1 MTQKWR
7 ACLMKILRA
16 FQVINQDGQFFLS
29 STYNEINSDGDV
41 VNRNVRDSFY
51 VTDEAAK
58 AHIKAIEDYIQEVRL
73 GGIE

>member
-1 MTQKWR
+1 
-7 ACLMKILRA
+7 MKILRA

-29 STYNEINSDGDV
+29 STCNEINSDGDV

-58 AHIKAIEDYIQEVRL
+58 AHIKAIEDYISQVRL
-73 GGIE
+73 GGSE

>member
-1 MTQKWR
+1 
-7 ACLMKILRA
+7 MKILRA

-29 STYNEINSDGDV
+29 STCNEINSDGDV

>member
-1 MTQKWR
+1 
-7 ACLMKILRA
+7 MKILRA

-51 VTDEAAK
+51 ITDETSK
-58 AHIKAIEDYIQEVRL
+58 AHIKAIEDYISQVRL
-73 GGIE
+73 GGNE